1 MGFDYAYEFPDNY
14 SAVYNEIPFVFPEC
28 KLNENG
34 LFETREEIDAYL
46 VKRNAFKDT
55 HPPYTLETGDFTVFK
70 VYEMD
75 I

>member
-1 MGFDYAYEFPDNY
+1 MY
-14 SAVYNEIPFVFPEC
+14 V
-28 KLNENG
+28 NG

-46 VKRNAFKDT
+46 AKRKAFEDT